1 MLRKYIYIYTHTHTS
16 PWFRTQKIT
25 TFCIISMKL
34 CLVIYLSIYLNLC
47 LYIYIYVFVVCMH
60 VYLYIYIHHIPH
72 LWPIPSK
79 QIVFPLTAVPPQSVL
94 LMRNCFAFSSP
105 NVELAHRFQRTDH
118 WCGIWVDHSAPRMR
132 AHCRSWLCLPSTPRN
147 LGARKCQTLADSLGK
162 CPCKMHIPCTCCI
175 YIYIYTHIY
184 IYIFNVAIH
193 RCSY

>member
-1 MLRKYIYIYTHTHTS
+1 MLRIYIYIYTHTS
-16 PWFRTQKIT
+16 PWFQPQKIT

-47 LYIYIYVFVVCMH
+47 LYIYMYVCVCMYLYIYMYVCVCMH
-60 VYLYIYIHHIPH
+60 VFIYIYHIYHIPR
-72 LWPIPSK
+72 LRPTPSK
-79 QIVFPLTAVPPQSVL
+79 QIVFLLTAVPPQSVL

-175 YIYIYTHIY
+175 FTYIYTY
-184 IYIFNVAIH
+184 I
-193 RCSY
+193 